1 MTRKS
6 GPYRIPG
13 GSLGADLTIE
23 GQLRSEGPIT
33 VEGYVEGLVRL
44 DDVLTVGETGIIRGP
59 ISARSVVVA
68 GRVIGDIACSGL
80 VELRA
85 SAHVFGNIVAGRI
98 SVSPGAQHQGNVR
111 VVDNSLA

>member
-1 MTRKS
+1 MNGDSNIGRASAGT
-6 GPYRIPG
+6 I
-13 GSLGADLTIE
+13 GADLTIE
-23 GQLRSEGPIT
+23 GQIRAEGSIT
-33 VEGYVEGLVRL
+33 VEGYIEGLVRL
-44 DDVLTVGETGIIRGP
+44 DGVLTVAETGIVRGP
-59 ISARSVVVA
+59 VSAPSVIIA

-111 VVDNSLA
+111 VIDNSVA

>member
-1 MTRKS
+1 MTKGSHSS
-6 GPYRIPG
+6 GVAGDI
-13 GSLGADLTIE
+13 LGADLTIE
-23 GQLRSEGPIT
+23 GQLRSEGPVT
-33 VEGYVEGLVRL
+33 VAGYIEGLVRL
-44 DDVLTVGETGIIRGP
+44 DDILTVSETGIIRGP
-59 ISARSVVVA
+59 ISARSVVIA

-111 VVDNSLA
+111 VIDNSLA